1 MSAKRSTSQRNS
13 PSPEES
19 AQESAPDEEPTE
31 SVPDQPAVNPT
42 AISTKETD
50 FLGRSLITPGT
61 DSKDYLGRATTA
73 TADHLGR
80 LLLDV

>member
-1 MSAKRSTSQRNS
+1 MAHKRTTRQSDDDVETADQEHAPT
-13 PSPEES
+13 PSP
-19 AQESAPDEEPTE
+19 T
-31 SVPDQPAVNPT
+31 AV
-42 AISTKETD
+42 STKETD
-50 FLGRSLITPGT
+50 FVGRALVTPGT

>member
-1 MSAKRSTSQRNS
+1 MATKRTRHDAADDDN
-13 PSPEES
+13 
-19 AQESAPDEEPTE
+19 ADEEEPHPPPVVTPT
-31 SVPDQPAVNPT
+31 VV
-42 AISTKETD
+42 STKETD
-50 FLGRSLITPGT
+50 FCGRALVTPGT